1 MMEAIFL
8 KYIIFKLS
16 SSSFQGAL
24 LLVFYLSHCSTNSF
38 HGLFFTSDLHVSIT
52 APLCLSLC
60 GLSLGYTT
68 SPGFTSH
75 CNHLLKPCVVSLK
88 VPQTPHS
95 QPTLTLSA
103 FLPTYPN
110 CFPYIPIMTEGT
122 RHLILLVK
130 CLNYSIFFPCPISYQ
145 SPTPSSVLL
154 PRWLEYLSLSN
165 RTVVLYHTAEPH
177 PNPYLLTFHT
187 LW

>member
-52 APLCLSLC
+52 APLRLSLC

-75 CNHLLKPCVVSLK
+75 CNHLLKPCVVS
-88 VPQTPHS
+88 VES
-95 QPTLTLSA
+95 PTDTSLS
-103 FLPTYPN
+103 TYPN
-110 CFPYIPIMTEGT
+110 P
-122 RHLILLVK
+122 L
-130 CLNYSIFFPCPISYQ
+130 CLPAY
-145 SPTPSSVLL
+145 L
-154 PRWLEYLSLSN
+154 PQLLSLHSYHDRRHQTSN
-165 RTVVLYHTAEPH
+165 SSS
-177 PNPYLLTFHT
+177 
-187 LW
+187 